1 MPEVN
6 DADAL
11 ISVRAH
17 LARLMRTDTSMT
29 AGHVV
34 PRADRNFGGKRL
46 GVGKGRRLK
55 IET

>member
-1 MPEVN
+1 MMPTPPFIN
-6 DADAL
+6 
-11 ISVRAH
+11 VRAH
-17 LARLMRTDTSMT
+17 LASLMRTDTSMT